1 MDVYSPD
8 RRCPRMERTRNE
20 IKIVCAHQRPNGSW
34 GGEMTG
40 FLVSTKGSPQ
50 TLKVQKIPWVGGCWP
65 WTPWP
70 QGTRLPCV
78 QKNGLKRAPWPA
90 IVADSWAK
98 MATGYI
104 YIYTYITTIL
114 KRTLCDAYDIIHLSI
129 YPYFSWTIQFLWRE
143 MIRTW
148 EDWYYHGR
156 FTQSRDGHPLID
168 RDDNN
173 HSPLA
178 SVDMGKS
185 PH

>member
-1 MDVYSPD
+1 
-8 RRCPRMERTRNE
+8 
-20 IKIVCAHQRPNGSW
+20 
-34 GGEMTG
+34 
-40 FLVSTKGSPQ
+40 
-50 TLKVQKIPWVGGCWP
+50 
-65 WTPWP
+65 
-70 QGTRLPCV
+70 
-78 QKNGLKRAPWPA
+78 LKRAPWPA

-104 YIYTYITTIL
+104 YIHITKIL